1 MTTLSNHD
9 FIIAIDLSGSM
20 GTIDAGHTKT
30 RLQRAEESVIGL
42 VSELAQVDND
52 GVDLITFGGEQI
64 IHTSGVKD
72 STGVTNAF
80 ARRASGGT
88 PTAEA
93 LAKAFEV
100 AGKSDKPDLIVVIT
114 DGEPNDRQAVKDV
127 IVKQANSQDTD
138 EELTILFIQI
148 GNDPSASAF
157 LASLD
162 NDLKGAKFDIVDVKT
177 QAEADA
183 FPTLQALI
191 EAAIAG

>member
-9 FIIAIDLSGSM
+9 YIIAIDLSGSM
-20 GTIDAGHTKT
+20 GTIDPDHTKT
-30 RLQRAEESVIGL
+30 RLHRAEESVIGL

-64 IHTSGVKD
+64 IHTSGVTD
-72 STGVTNAF
+72 SAGVINAF
-80 ARRASGGT
+80 ARRAAGGT

-93 LAKAFEV
+93 LTKAFQV
-100 AGKSDKPDLIVVIT
+100 AGKSDKPDLIIVIT

-127 IVKQANSQDTD
+127 IIKQANSQETD
-138 EELTILFIQI
+138 EELTVLFIQI
-148 GNDPSASAF
+148 GNDASASAF

-162 NDLKGAKFDIVDVKT
+162 DDLKGAKFDIVDVKT

-183 FPTLQALI
+183 FPSLQALV